1 MFDTHFHL
9 DKEDDAQKIYN
20 DAQAAGVEFMT
31 LIGCDPES
39 CDRAQATAEKF
50 ENMYFSAG
58 VHPLYV
64 ADFKGSVSDF
74 EKYYTH
80 PKNVA
85 VGEIGLDFFYEKE
98 NHAEQIAI
106 FEAFLEVS
114 KRIGKPAVIHSREAF
129 PETIASL
136 KKVLK
141 GEVPFILHCYTGD
154 DQWVQEFLDLG
165 GYISYSG
172 IVTFNNAKEL
182 RSSLALVPQE
192 RILIETDS
200 PYLAPVPMRGKRN
213 QPAYVAH
220 VRDRVAKELNMPAD
234 NLGEL
239 AKRNAKKVFNLDV

>member
-1 MFDTHFHL
+1 M
-9 DKEDDAQKIYN
+9 
-20 DAQAAGVEFMT
+20 
-31 LIGCDPES
+31 
-39 CDRAQATAEKF
+39 
-50 ENMYFSAG
+50 
-58 VHPLYV
+58 
-64 ADFKGSVSDF
+64 
-74 EKYYTH
+74 
-80 PKNVA
+80 
-85 VGEIGLDFFYEKE
+85 DFFYEKE
-98 NHAEQIAI
+98 NHVEQTEI

-154 DQWVQEFLDLG
+154 DKWVQEFLDLG

-182 RSSLALVPQE
+182 RSSLPLVPKE

-220 VRDRVAKELNMPAD
+220 VRDRVAKELDLAPED
-234 NLGEL
+234 LGDL
-239 AKRNAKKVFNLDV
+239 AKANAKKVFNLN